1 MKKIFLFVLI
11 LSAGCS
17 SAGYYP
23 TRDIAL
29 AEAAIAAA
37 KEVHAERLASDKY
50 QFAVESLGRAKAY
63 EKQGKYSASK
73 RAARTALQY
82 AEEAEEIA
90 VMKLTQVPGTSKT
103 PDVTD
108 SGNPGD

>member
-1 MKKIFLFVLI
+1 MKKLFLFTTLVLF
-11 LSAGCS
+11 GCTS
-17 SAGYYP
+17 TGYYP
-23 TRDIAL
+23 ARDMAL
-29 AEAAIAAA
+29 AEAAVAAA

-63 EKQGKYSASK
+63 EKEGKYSASK
-73 RAARTALQY
+73 RAARAAVKY

-108 SGNPGD
+108 SGNP